1 MTIIEIPII
10 LKVTLPFTEEEEA
23 MIELGATYVRPV
35 TKYLIRDGGF
45 RLDEYLLHSEVVK
58 DNTVT
63 TVIELIS
70 GGSMSTI
77 LTAKELV
84 NLINKQKQSWITKC
98 LVKVYSSMKKLIRT
112 PMNSVRSMFREQSL

>member
-23 MIELGATYVRPV
+23 MIELGATYVRPT

-112 PMNSVRSMFREQSL
+112 PMNSVRNMFREQSL